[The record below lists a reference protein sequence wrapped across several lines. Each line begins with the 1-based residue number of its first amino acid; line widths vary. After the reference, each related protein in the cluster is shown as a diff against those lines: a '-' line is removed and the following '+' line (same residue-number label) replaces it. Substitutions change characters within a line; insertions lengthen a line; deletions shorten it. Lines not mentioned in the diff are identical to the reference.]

1 MTIDIRATA
10 LEFVFIIVPWIFA
23 IGWLASRVLGVHL
36 GRARAAV
43 AAVLGWIGGVAAMAL
58 VLDPKPPLVAAI
70 SVSLFFGVIVAMPI
84 AIIVDLITRS
94 DHPDLTRG
102 RRRQRRRKVMHP
114 IRSTR
119 NAFAPIGRMRELVR
133 DARRH
138 NLVHVRF
145 RSAQAIDSADFA
157 IRVRETI
164 EDAGGMMVKF
174 GQIAST
180 RTDLLPPTLTDELS
194 KLQASVRPID
204 ADEVREVLEHALGE
218 PVETAFADFDFEP
231 LAAASIGQTHRA
243 HLVTG
248 EPVVVK
254 VQRPGVPDLVERDAA
269 VMRLVARQAERR
281 IDVARRVGAVNLADE
296 LIAGIEAELDYT
308 EEAAAGHRFAQTLA
322 GTGVRVPAIH
332 PTLTATTVLVM
343 DEVPG
348 RTIADADAVDA
359 CGVPRPELARRL
371 LQSFLRQILQDGF
384 YHADPHPGNVFVDP
398 EGGLWLIDFGSVG
411 RLTPSVLEG
420 LQGIAV
426 GLGIHDVSLVARGVR
441 RLAGDT
447 ATTDLQAL
455 ESDLGTVITEMG
467 TGLDPK
473 LIRQLLATMDRH
485 GLTVPSALTL
495 LSRSLVTLEGTLGVL
510 SPGFDFAATGQE
522 LAKADAAE
530 TLGTPEDV
538 MQRELIRA
546 MPSLRTLPE
555 AAEAIAAQLRVG
567 RLTLRT
573 ERYAGDDRLVVD
585 QWVDRTVV
593 AFSGGAGAVASAGIL
608 LAAGVTHVDGVREA
622 LWVLGFGGLTFSA
635 TLLMR
640 TVARALRRLP
650 LRQE

>member
-1 MTIDIRATA
+1 MNLDIKATA
-10 LEFVFIIVPWIFA
+10 LEFVLLIVPWIVA
-23 IGWLASRVLGVHL
+23 VGWLASRVLGVHL
-36 GRARAAV
+36 GRLRASV
-43 AAVLGWIGGVAAMAL
+43 AAILGWIGGVACMAL
-58 VLDPKPPLVAAI
+58 VLDKDPPLVAAI
-70 SVSLFFGVIVAMPI
+70 PVSLFFGVIIAMPI

-94 DHPDLTRG
+94 DHPDPA
-102 RRRQRRRKVMHP
+102 RRRRRRRKVLHP
-114 IRSTR
+114 IRTTKS
-119 NAFAPIGRMRELVR
+119 AFAPIGRMRELVR
-133 DARRH
+133 DARTH

-157 IRVRETI
+157 YRVRLTI

-194 KLQASVRPID
+194 KLQSSVRPIA
-204 ADEVREVLEHALGE
+204 ADEVREVIESALGE

-243 HLVTG
+243 RLLTG
-248 EPVVVK
+248 EAVVVK

-269 VMRLVARQAERR
+269 VLRLVARQAERR
-281 IDVARRVGAVNLADE
+281 IEVARRVGAVNLANE
-296 LIAGIEAELDYT
+296 LITGIEAELDYN
-308 EEAAAGHRFAQTLA
+308 EEAAAGRRFTQTLA
-322 GTGVRVPAIH
+322 GTGVKVPGVY
-332 PTLTATTVLVM
+332 PTLCTTTVLVM
-343 DEVPG
+343 EEVPG
-348 RTIADADAVDA
+348 RSIADADAVDA

-384 YHADPHPGNVFVDP
+384 YHADPHPGNVFVDA

-411 RLTPSVLEG
+411 RLTPDVLEG

-426 GLGIHDVSLVARGVR
+426 GLGMHDVSLVARGVR

-455 ESDLGTVITEMG
+455 ESDLGAVITEMG
-467 TGLDPK
+467 SGFDPR

-485 GLTVPSALTL
+485 GLRVPSALTL
-495 LSRSLVTLEGTLGVL
+495 LSRSLITLEGTLGVL
-510 SPGFDFAATGQE
+510 SSGFDFAATGQE
-522 LAKADAAE
+522 LAKADAAQ
-530 TLGTPEDV
+530 TIGTPDELL
-538 MQRELIRA
+538 QRELVRA
-546 MPSLRTLPE
+546 LPSLRTLPE

-573 ERYAGDDRLVVD
+573 ERFAGHDRIVVD
-585 QWVDRTVV
+585 QWVDRGVI
-593 AFSGGAGAVASAGIL
+593 ALSGSAGAVASAGL
-608 LAAGVTHVDGVREA
+608 LFAAGVTHAEGVRET

-640 TVARALRRLP
+640 SVARALHRLP